1 MKMRRRMGQWIIMK
15 MHTVGKFSRVL
26 EIEFKVGGFVKLLS
40 NKNSRSL
47 QRLEKSEKIKMKI
60 CI

>member
-1 MKMRRRMGQWIIMK
+1 MGQWIIMK

-40 NKNSRSL
+40 NKNLRSL
-47 QRLEKSEKIKMKI
+47 QRLERSEKIKMKI